1 MRLHLEGG
9 NEHAIISGETA
20 LTADD
25 AFSSVLTY
33 KVQVRCSY
41 GFLGVYGAIH
51 NLSYKLDEVQR
62 NAALFMDGGRHGSWK

>member
-51 NLSYKLDEVQR
+51 Y
-62 NAALFMDGGRHGSWK
+62 RHVIPYIYYI